1 MTNNKKIDGKLISS
15 TLKDWIRSEVIN
27 LLDQGK
33 IIPNLA
39 VILVGDNPAS
49 KVYVKSKS
57 KTAQK
62 LGIGISDYYLPSN
75 TSQKDLESLIEKLNN
90 DSLINGILLQ
100 LPLPD
105 HLDTSSLLSKINPD
119 KDVDA
124 LTPFNAGRLV
134 SGTPRLVPCTP
145 LGSYILIKSRL
156 RELSGI
162 NAVVIGR
169 SLLFGKPMG
178 QILLLENSTVTMTH
192 SRTKNIKEYCKK
204 ADLIVVA
211 AGRPEMV
218 DSSWV
223 NKNSII
229 IDVGINRVNL
239 EDGSYKITGDVN
251 FDSVYSVVK
260 AITPV
265 PGGVGPMTIACL
277 MFNTLVATQIQNTI
291 PPFPWNELH
300 TKLNM

>member
-1 MTNNKKIDGKLISS
+1 MNEQKKIDGKLISA
-15 TLKDWIRSEVIN
+15 TLKGWIRFEVNN
-27 LLDQGK
+27 LLEQNQ
-33 IIPNLA
+33 IIPKLA

-62 LGIGISDYYLPSN
+62 LGIGISDYSLPSN
-75 TSQKDLESLIEKLNN
+75 TNQKDLESLIEELNN
-90 DSLINGILLQ
+90 DPLINGILLQ
-100 LPLPD
+100 LPLPG

-124 LTPFNAGRLV
+124 LTPFNAGRLI
-134 SGTPRLVPCTP
+134 SGTSRLVPCTP

-169 SLLFGKPMG
+169 SLLLGKPMG

-192 SRTKNIKEYCKK
+192 SRTKNIKEHCRK
-204 ADLIVVA
+204 ADLIIVA
-211 AGRPEMV
+211 AGKPEMV
-218 DSSWV
+218 DASWV
-223 NKNSII
+223 KKNSII

-239 EDGSYKITGDVN
+239 EDGNYKIIGDVN
-251 FDSVYSVVK
+251 FDSVYKLVK

-277 MFNTLVATQIQNTI
+277 MFNTIVATQIQNQI
-291 PPFPWNELH
+291 SPFPWNNLY
-300 TKLNM
+300 TKLNT